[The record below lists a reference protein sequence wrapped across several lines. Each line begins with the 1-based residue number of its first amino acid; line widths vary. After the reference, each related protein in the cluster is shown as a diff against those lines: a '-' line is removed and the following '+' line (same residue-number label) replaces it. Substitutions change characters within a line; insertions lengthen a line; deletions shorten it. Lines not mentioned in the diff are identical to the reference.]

1 MKKICYSFSDK
12 TVAGKIK
19 RLYCL
24 ILYEKFTLPVE
35 NNKNSIAIALKLVV
49 AGHFHR
55 SSVKQLI
62 LVYNFLHNFPYGN
75 AC

>member
-1 MKKICYSFSDK
+1 MMKKICYSFSDK

-49 AGHFHR
+49 AGHIYRLH
-55 SSVKQLI
+55 I
-62 LVYNFLHNFPYGN
+62 LSFFTEVYKKT
-75 AC
+75 